1 MVFVKSGSN
10 WILHDDEIITKMSQ
24 KAILKTC
31 GNSGGVEDQPLA
43 TMLIYTSLENTSDYP
58 IPPHRTERYYKLF
71 LHPKQEVMLTVS
83 VITGDFFS
91 SSHRLVEENNVEVSH
106 FKIFKE
112 DMEKE
117 VWQYLAPLFAFSL
130 LSFQLRATC
139 SGLRR

>member
-58 IPPHRTERYYKLF
+58 IPPHLTERYYKLF

-106 FKIFKE
+106 FKIFEE

-139 SGLRR
+139 SGLWQ